1 MPGSAT
7 TQGRRGTRA
16 GVPPRMAFRHPYG
29 VGALKNN
36 TFAAQWLA
44 CTCPDRRFAPTLA
57 GGNARLGA
65 NVDRYSFIAVDFHH
79 LLLAGL
85 PAHTDLF
92 SCLHGQPE
100 IAESP

>member
-7 TQGRRGTRA
+7 TQGRGGARVHASLR
-16 GVPPRMAFRHPYG
+16 VAFRHLYG
-29 VGALKNN
+29 VGALNSN

-44 CTCPDRRFAPTLA
+44 CLFPDRRFASTLA
-57 GGNARLGA
+57 GGDARLGA
-65 NVDRYSFIAVDFHH
+65 NVDCYAFIAVDFHH

-92 SCLHGQPE
+92 SEP
-100 IAESP
+100 